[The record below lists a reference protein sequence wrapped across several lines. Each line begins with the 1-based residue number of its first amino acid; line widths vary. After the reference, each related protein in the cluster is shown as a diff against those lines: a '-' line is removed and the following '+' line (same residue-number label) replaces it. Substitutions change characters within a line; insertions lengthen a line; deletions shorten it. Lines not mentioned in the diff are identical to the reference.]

1 MPQDI
6 ISNSTAVNSPQKML
20 HTKNEFAVAN
30 SPSYLR
36 EKNKP
41 YTSDSTSS
49 LSLKVHISA
58 HSRLKR
64 CLDILGACIG
74 LSVFALL
81 LPIVALAI
89 ALDSKGPIF
98 YSQKRCGLKGQPFQI
113 WKLRS
118 MVVDADRLKG
128 EIQNEAKGLIF
139 KNKND
144 PRITSVGRFLR
155 KTSLDEFP
163 QFWNVL
169 KGEMSLVGTRPPT
182 LDETAQYSPHHWLR
196 LQVKPGITGEWQA
209 KGRSQVDDFE
219 AIVAMDLRY
228 QSKWSVGY
236 DLQLIW
242 ATIGAVIQRRGA
254 C

>member
-1 MPQDI
+1 MTALMPMIQA
-6 ISNSTAVNSPQKML
+6 IS
-20 HTKNEFAVAN
+20 
-30 SPSYLR
+30 SPSSAVKSSQTILR
-36 EKNKP
+36 RKIEFSAENLP
-41 YTSDSTSS
+41 HS
-49 LSLKVHISA
+49 LSLETHVSA
-58 HSRLKR
+58 HSKLKR
-64 CLDILGACIG
+64 LIDIVGACLG
-74 LSVFALL
+74 LSFFTLILPLL
-81 LPIVALAI
+81 AIAI

-98 YSQKRCGLKGQPFQI
+98 YSQKRRGLRGRPFRI

-118 MVVDADRLKG
+118 MVADADRLK
-128 EIQNEAKGLIF
+128 ENIENEAEGLIF

-144 PRITSVGRFLR
+144 PRITRVGRFLR

-182 LDETAQYSPHHWLR
+182 LDETALYSPSHWLR
-196 LQVKPGITGEWQA
+196 LRVKPGITGEWQA
-209 KGRSQVDDFE
+209 KGRSQVTDFE

-236 DLQLIW
+236 DLSLIW
-242 ATIGAVIQRRGA
+242 ATVGAVLQRRGA

>member
-1 MPQDI
+1 M
-6 ISNSTAVNSPQKML
+6 
-20 HTKNEFAVAN
+20 
-30 SPSYLR
+30 
-36 EKNKP
+36 
-41 YTSDSTSS
+41 
-49 LSLKVHISA
+49 LKVVSPPSQIVSSSQIILPKEDGMSRANLSFPISLETHA
-58 HSRLKR
+58 SVHSRFKR
-64 CLDILGACIG
+64 GLDIFGACIG
-74 LSVFALL
+74 LGFFALIFPVL
-81 LPIVALAI
+81 AIAI

-98 YSQKRCGLKGQPFQI
+98 YSQKRCGLKGKPFHI

-118 MVVDADRLKG
+118 MVVDAEKLKKT
-128 EIQNEAKGLIF
+128 IKNEAKGLIF

-144 PRITSVGRFLR
+144 PRITRVGRFIR

-169 KGEMSLVGTRPPT
+169 KGEMSLVGTRPPS
-182 LDETAQYSPHHWLR
+182 LDEVALYSPHHWLR

-219 AIVAMDLRY
+219 AIVAMDLNY
-228 QSKWSVGY
+228 QSRWSVTY

-242 ATIGAVIQRRGA
+242 ATVGAVILRRGA

>member
-1 MPQDI
+1 MANISQGLLLKAVSLSSI
-6 ISNSTAVNSPQKML
+6 IVNSSQML
-20 HTKNEFAVAN
+20 LPEKDEF
-30 SPSYLR
+30 SCI
-36 EKNKP
+36 
-41 YTSDSTSS
+41 DSSFS
-49 LSLKVHISA
+49 LSLEA
-58 HSRLKR
+58 HASVSSKLKR
-64 CLDILGACIG
+64 TVDLTGACIG
-74 LSVFALL
+74 LGFFALIFPL
-81 LPIVALAI
+81 LAIAI

-98 YSQKRCGLKGQPFQI
+98 YSQKRCGLKGQPFRI

-118 MVVDADRLKG
+118 MVVDADQLKG
-128 EIQNEAKGLIF
+128 TIQNEAKGLIF

-144 PRITSVGRFLR
+144 PRITRVGGFLR

-182 LDETAQYSPHHWLR
+182 LDETALYSPHHWLR

-219 AIVAMDLRY
+219 AIVAMDLNY
-228 QSKWSVGY
+228 QARWSVAY

-242 ATIGAVIQRRGA
+242 ATVVAVIQRRGA

>member
-1 MPQDI
+1 MSLTPFQ
-6 ISNSTAVNSPQKML
+6 TVNSSQ
-20 HTKNEFAVAN
+20 AI
-30 SPSYLR
+30 LR
-36 EKNKP
+36 EKDEISRINP
-41 YTSDSTSS
+41 SSS
-49 LSLKVHISA
+49 LSLEA
-58 HSRLKR
+58 HSSVYSRLKR
-64 CLDILGACIG
+64 ALDIIGACLG
-74 LSVFALL
+74 LGFFILIF
-81 LPIVALAI
+81 PILATVI
-89 ALDSKGPIF
+89 LMDSKGPIF
-98 YSQKRCGLKGQPFQI
+98 YSQKRCGLKGKPFRI

-118 MVVDADRLKG
+118 MVVNAEQLKG
-128 EIQNEAKGLIF
+128 QIQNEATGLIF

-144 PRITSVGRFLR
+144 PRITRVGALLR

-219 AIVAMDLRY
+219 AIVAMDLNY
-228 QSKWSVGY
+228 QSRWSVAY
-236 DLQLIW
+236 DLKLIW
-242 ATIGAVIQRRGA
+242 ATVGAVIQRRGA

>member
-1 MPQDI
+1 M
-6 ISNSTAVNSPQKML
+6 NSSQVILHQKDEESRLNS
-20 HTKNEFAVAN
+20 
-30 SPSYLR
+30 SYLVALQTH
-36 EKNKP
+36 
-41 YTSDSTSS
+41 TS
-49 LSLKVHISA
+49 VY
-58 HSRLKR
+58 SRQKR
-64 CLDILGACIG
+64 ILDIVGACIG
-74 LSVFALL
+74 LGSFALIF
-81 LPIVALAI
+81 PALAIAI

-98 YSQKRCGLKGQPFQI
+98 YSQKRCGLKGKPFQI

-118 MVVDADRLKG
+118 MVVDAEQLKNT
-128 EIQNEAKGLIF
+128 IQNEAKGLIF

-144 PRITSVGRFLR
+144 PRITRVGCFLR

-182 LDETAQYSPHHWLR
+182 LDETAHYSPNHWLR

-219 AIVAMDLRY
+219 AIVAMDLQY
-228 QSKWSVGY
+228 QANWSVAY

-242 ATIGAVIQRRGA
+242 ATVGAVIQRRGA

>member
-1 MPQDI
+1 M
-6 ISNSTAVNSPQKML
+6 NSSPVFLQEKD
-20 HTKNEFAVAN
+20 EA
-30 SPSYLR
+30 SPA
-36 EKNKP
+36 
-41 YTSDSTSS
+41 DSSFPVS
-49 LSLKVHISA
+49 LEAHVSV

-64 CLDILGACIG
+64 ALDILGACIG
-74 LSVFALL
+74 LGFFALVFPVL
-81 LPIVALAI
+81 AIAI

-98 YSQKRCGLKGQPFQI
+98 YSQKRCGLKGKPFRI

-118 MVVDADRLKG
+118 MVVDADQLKG
-128 EIQNEAKGLIF
+128 QIQNEAKGLIF

-144 PRITSVGRFLR
+144 PRITRVGCFLR

-219 AIVAMDLRY
+219 AIVAMDLHY
-228 QSKWSVGY
+228 QSRWSVAY
-236 DLQLIW
+236 DIQLIL
-242 ATIGAVIQRRGA
+242 ATVGAVLQRRGA